1 MSVITAALTSLG
13 TVAIILGIT
22 ACLVVLI
29 VGTDPTVI
37 AEADRMIDDAPDFTA
52 RREQAR
58 ADRKG
63 AAQ

>member
-1 MSVITAALTSLG
+1 MSTLTAALTSLG

-37 AEADRMIDDAPDFTA
+37 AEADRLIDDAPG
-52 RREQAR
+52 
-58 ADRKG
+58 ADS
-63 AAQ
+63 